1 MPHIPVN
8 MGDKNRHHDSH
19 PRLIEFCEK
28 CPFDD
33 CTAMNGCAEFKKLSK
48 AIRDGTEY
56 QPPEGWGMRDDYP
69 EPERTPDSQA
79 LLDEAFS
86 KLEQEK
92 LKKAK
97 SKPKPKPKP
106 PAIELEELPANPVQN
121 TQLHKYNEAIRAL
134 EELQPY
140 AISMDREIAGMLGVL
155 KGDRAAKFD
164 HLVDWDAIARGGN
177 K

>member
-33 CTAMNGCAEFKKLSK
+33 CTAMHGCAEFKKLSK

-56 QPPEGWGMRDDYP
+56 QPPEGWGQRDDYP
-69 EPERTPDSQA
+69 EPERTPDPQA
-79 LLDEAFS
+79 LLDEAFA
-86 KLEQEK
+86 KLEKEK
-92 LKKAK
+92 PKKP
-97 SKPKPKPKP
+97 KPKPKPKP
-106 PAIELEELPANPVQN
+106 PAIELEELPQQPIQHTV
-121 TQLHKYNEAIRAL
+121 LHHYNETIRAL
-134 EELQPY
+134 EVLHDSATKIGP
-140 AISMDREIAGMLGVL
+140 AITEMIVTI
-155 KGDRAAKFD
+155 KNDRAARFD
-164 HLVDWDAIARGGN
+164 YLIDWDAVARGGC